1 MRSNKCLL
9 LKTSLLML
17 LSLGTLVLTNGGLQF
32 VGKMTPD
39 VWLKVRW
46 EKCGKHV
53 EFIQAVRT
61 FVESNQ
67 AAKEIRY
74 NVGRGTSLL
83 TQVRR

>member
-1 MRSNKCLL
+1 
-9 LKTSLLML
+9 ML
-17 LSLGTLVLTNGGLQF
+17 LSLGTPVLTNGGLQF
-32 VGKMTPD
+32 VGNTTPD
-39 VWLKVRW
+39 AWLKVRW

-53 EFIQAVRT
+53 GFIQVVRT

-74 NVGRGTSLL
+74 NVGRGISLL

>member
-1 MRSNKCLL
+1 
-9 LKTSLLML
+9 ML
-17 LSLGTLVLTNGGLQF
+17 LSLGTPVLTNGGLQF
-32 VGKMTPD
+32 VGKTTPD
-39 VWLKVRW
+39 AWLKVRW

-74 NVGRGTSLL
+74 NVGQGISLL